1 MRFTFNKFYL
11 ICTLVLLAIE
21 ILIALYTTNWI
32 RAYFGDFLVVILLY
46 CLIMSFV
53 DTHKKIVLIGV
64 LLFSYVVE
72 ILQYYRFVEVIGL
85 HESAIANTLIGNFF
99 SWIDMLMYTLGI
111 LFIAVIEQLNSSSVS
126 SIKSKTKSN
135 G

>member
-11 ICTLVLLAIE
+11 LSTLVLLAIE

-126 SIKSKTKSN
+126 SIKSKTIDN